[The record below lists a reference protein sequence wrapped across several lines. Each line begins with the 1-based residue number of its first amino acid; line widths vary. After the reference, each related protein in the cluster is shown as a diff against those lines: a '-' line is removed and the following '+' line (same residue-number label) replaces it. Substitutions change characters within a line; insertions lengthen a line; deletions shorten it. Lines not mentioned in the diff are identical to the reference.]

1 MNSEKKDKN
10 SKEAKAAEEEKK
22 KRLRNLEAT
31 RHIREEEA
39 EYAKISHLIDV
50 DMEAEIEQKVQ
61 KVYKVLNQK
70 VAIDKEY
77 MSFSEINQAYQSHM
91 GNKPVNH
98 FEGVLKSATI
108 HVILVA
114 YFKALS
120 KVKEQ
125 VKKKRR

>member
-77 MSFSEINQAYQSHM
+77 MSFSEINAAYQ
-91 GNKPVNH
+91 NKIMMT
-98 FEGVLKSATI
+98 G
-108 HVILVA
+108 
-114 YFKALS
+114 
-120 KVKEQ
+120 
-125 VKKKRR
+125 

>member
-77 MSFSEINQAYQSHM
+77 MSFSEINQAYQ
-91 GNKPVNH
+91 NKIMMT
-98 FEGVLKSATI
+98 G
-108 HVILVA
+108 
-114 YFKALS
+114 
-120 KVKEQ
+120 
-125 VKKKRR
+125 

>member
-1 MNSEKKDKN
+1 
-10 SKEAKAAEEEKK
+10 
-22 KRLRNLEAT
+22 
-31 RHIREEEA
+31 
-39 EYAKISHLIDV
+39 
-50 DMEAEIEQKVQ
+50 
-61 KVYKVLNQK
+61 
-70 VAIDKEY
+70 
-77 MSFSEINQAYQSHM
+77 M

-125 VKKKRR
+125 VKKKRFDRFSNGDDKCNEINESRFKEMSLKLAFDDLYR

>member
-10 SKEAKAAEEEKK
+10 SKEVPKAAEEEKK

-77 MSFSEINQAYQSHM
+77 MSFSEINQAYQ
-91 GNKPVNH
+91 NKIMMT
-98 FEGVLKSATI
+98 G
-108 HVILVA
+108 
-114 YFKALS
+114 
-120 KVKEQ
+120 
-125 VKKKRR
+125 